1 MEQTYK
7 RVMTIAGS
15 DPSGGAGIQAD
26 IKTISALGC
35 FATSAIV
42 AVVDENTLGVTGVH
56 PVPVD
61 FVVGQI
67 HSILDDIGT
76 DAVKIGMLHSS
87 ELVRAVRRTL
97 DEYPAIR
104 DIVLDPVMVAT
115 SGDPL
120 LQADAIATIRDELVP
135 RARVITPNIPEAEL
149 LLGRE
154 IATQEE
160 LPDAARDLARLGAS
174 VLLKAGHLASSLT
187 VAAIPSPSLQS
198 SASGVPTASRD
209 AACRVK
215 EESQKESANANHTR
229 HAASLQPGAVGLSE
243 LQRAASTAGKP
254 DSATGHLADTELV
267 DIFYNAETGRMTRLP
282 APRVATR
289 NTHGTGCTLSS
300 AFAAQLAHGK
310 PLDEA
315 ARAAKAYI
323 AAAIAA
329 GSRYRVGRGHGPVH
343 HFHPFWQ

>member
-7 RVMTIAGS
+7 RVLTIAGS

-67 HSILDDIGT
+67 HSVLDDIGT

-87 ELVRAVRRTL
+87 ELVRAVRRAL
-97 DEYPAIR
+97 DEYPRIR

-120 LQADAIATIRDELVP
+120 LEADAVATLRDELVP

-149 LLGRE
+149 LLDRS
-154 IATQEE
+154 ITTQEE

-174 VLLKAGHLASSLT
+174 VLLKA
-187 VAAIPSPSLQS
+187 
-198 SASGVPTASRD
+198 
-209 AACRVK
+209 
-215 EESQKESANANHTR
+215 
-229 HAASLQPGAVGLSE
+229 
-243 LQRAASTAGKP
+243 
-254 DSATGHLADTELV
+254 GHLADTELV

-300 AFAAQLAHGK
+300 AIAAYLAKGAD
-310 PLDEA
+310 LDNA
-315 ARAAKAYI
+315 ARLAKEYI

-329 GSRYRVGRGHGPVH
+329 GAAYEIGHGHGPVH
-343 HFHPFWQ
+343 HFHSLWKW